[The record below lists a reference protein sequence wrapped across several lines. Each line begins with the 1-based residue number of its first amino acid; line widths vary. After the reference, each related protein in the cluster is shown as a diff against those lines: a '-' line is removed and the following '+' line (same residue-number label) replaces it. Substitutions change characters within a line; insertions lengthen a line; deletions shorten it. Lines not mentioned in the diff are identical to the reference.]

1 MCKPQ
6 TSQNEPSRSRTD
18 ATQPPD
24 LDSGGCATSGRGT
37 SGVGALRGRLLR
49 LVPALEGTVT
59 GLLVR
64 LAGLARVGRPAV
76 VAFFADGR
84 LAPFV
89 LHLVVAGHSLGLLE
103 SLVTSHL
110 FRLRLSGRLSPPPA
124 RPAPGSSGA
133 WGCAPRRP
141 CSALSGGALTQ

>member
-49 LVPALEGTVT
+49 LVPALEGPVT

-84 LAPFV
+84 LAAFV
-89 LHLVVAGHSLGLLE
+89 LHLVVAGHSLSLLE
-103 SLVTSHL
+103 SLVTSHF
-110 FRLRLSGRLSPPPA
+110 FRLLVDRLVGAPCQPPYPEA
-124 RPAPGSSGA
+124 AEA
-133 WGCAPRRP
+133 HLPRRGDP
-141 CSALSGGALTQ
+141 PMVRP